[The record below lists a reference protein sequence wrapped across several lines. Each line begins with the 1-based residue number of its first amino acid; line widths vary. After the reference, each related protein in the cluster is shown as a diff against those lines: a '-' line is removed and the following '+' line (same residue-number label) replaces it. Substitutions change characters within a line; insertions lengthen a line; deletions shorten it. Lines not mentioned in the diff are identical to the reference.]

1 MSSSRHPARRTA
13 TDQPLPFG
21 PDAEPDPAPVRPSVV
36 PVADVPEPTPALP
49 GPEVGSEGAA
59 TLLEGVEPGR
69 SRSERGSRSGRSRL
83 QGATPSS
90 GLTSEQ
96 RILRA
101 RLAAYHLHATHDPK
115 ETTRKAREVFLSR
128 FEREVD
134 PDGVL
139 TPGERARRA
148 EAARRAYFTRLAFQS
163 SRARRRAG

>member
-1 MSSSRHPARRTA
+1 MPSSRRPARPSA
-13 TDQPLPFG
+13 ADQPLPFG
-21 PDAEPDPAPVRPSVV
+21 SELDRGSAPVRPPTVGVV
-36 PVADVPEPTPALP
+36 EVVEVREPEPVVTSPLPASEA
-49 GPEVGSEGAA
+49 GPAPAA
-59 TLLEGVEPGR
+59 PVR
-69 SRSERGSRSGRSRL
+69 SPPEAPTGTGSGRRRTTE
-83 QGATPSS
+83 GRG
-90 GLTSEQ
+90 GLTAEQ
-96 RILRA
+96 RVLRA

-139 TPGERARRA
+139 TPCERARRA

>member
-1 MSSSRHPARRTA
+1 MSSSRRPARPTA
-13 TDQPLPFG
+13 ADQPLPFG
-21 PDAEPDPAPVRPSVV
+21 TDAESGSAPVQRPTGAGAGVREPELV
-36 PVADVPEPTPALP
+36 VADPPPEPEAAEAAAVSGRAP
-49 GPEVGSEGAA
+49 SEA
-59 TLLEGVEPGR
+59 PGR
-69 SRSERGSRSGRSRL
+69 VRRSGRRRENP
-83 QGATPSS
+83 GSS
-90 GLTSEQ
+90 LTGEQ

-134 PDGVL
+134 PEGVL
-139 TPGERARRA
+139 AAGERARRA